1 MKRLK
6 GWLNTNPP
14 STELEGL
21 YSRKAIYDWSKAE
34 RLLGWQP
41 AIDLDRG
48 LRLSVDWLRYA
59 GLLN

>member
-6 GWLNTNPP
+6 GWLNTNPS

-21 YSRKAIYDWSKAE
+21 YSRNAIYDWSKAE
-34 RLLGWQP
+34 RLLGWRP

-48 LRLSVDWLRYA
+48 LRLSVAWLKYA